1 MKPHGILCGRG
12 LVRLFGLCLLE
23 LFLLGA
29 SLTAWAAVQPVV
41 TVGPE
46 LNGHVSLGWDP
57 VPSATRFEVRR
68 ILDELSATMTATPAS
83 LSPTPTPV
91 ATVLAGG
98 SLRFDDVDVTNGRR
112 YRYEVTSWDGSG
124 ASAPASIW
132 VLPFAYP
139 SIISA
144 VSVYTTYSNSVSVSW
159 NDDSTT
165 FPITSYEVY
174 RCAWTPSPTFTP
186 TGTLPTAT
194 STSTTTDTPTA
205 TPTGPLPTA
214 TNTPTG
220 TWKTFTFTF
229 TPTWTPPP
237 NLSVPTLMASS
248 PVPYAT
254 VVGATHYID
263 SSVSTPEPQAFYY
276 WVRAFDSGVD
286 GQGNPQVHASG
297 FSDKTSNNVLPV
309 SKAPAIPSL
318 SLQAG
323 PSLTPQ
329 VGSAGFGVRLVW
341 NGPVDGEGV
350 LSYTVLRNAAPL
362 AVLSASVTTF
372 DDVKADGGDLNYQA
386 VTYALAVSNASGSVT
401 TQPVSIALARA
412 RVSGVLVVTPN
423 ATTQAVTL
431 TWGNAVTGLYGLSG
445 YEVFRS
451 YSGIPIGTGT
461 ITPTPIATVSANPS
475 QTATPYYVD
484 QPVADAHGSSYWV
497 AAVDGASWVGP
508 KATAQPATL
517 LLAPTPPSSLTANGP
532 VGNHRVQ
539 LSWNMGTP
547 GFYGAITAYRLY
559 RQVSSATGTPT
570 PVATVFAP
578 TTQCLDVV
586 GDSAATTVVYRVAAL
601 DALGNASDLSGF
613 SNAVTLPAI
622 TTPTALVTPLAPSPI
637 TVMGDDKSLVFSW
650 PLAPTPDLVT
660 GYRVFGSSW
669 AQAQNGTYTPTP
681 WATVTVASSM
691 AVTQGSL
698 SPFQVVVNYLLADNA
713 AGSSAPATLSG
724 IPVPTY
730 QVQAVVP
737 AAMRAV
743 SVSWNLAT
751 PTPGATPGVDG
762 FRVYRSYSSGSGY
775 VALADVD
782 ASQSF
787 YIDAAVPAGATAYYI
802 VTAKSG
808 NLAESPMF
816 PTQVPAPKGQAQ
828 TWPNVPSA
836 VTALGGSSSATISW
850 LPNASGENVTS
861 YFVYHN
867 GLTAPLATVLPSPS
881 PSYVSVET
889 PGARSVY
896 QVSAVNASGEGV
908 TCVAVTVL
916 AAPAM
921 TPQIGFTPPAGVTS
935 TPGYVWISGLT
946 YGQDVA
952 GYNVYRWVDATPSA
966 TPRETQVAA
975 LTNPTSFVSDAG
987 VTGYTTYYRVAARDD
1002 SGLEASHASSAYL
1015 SIGMPPGV
1023 PQSLTSYPNASSVS
1037 LVWNAPMG
1045 DAPVTGYAVY
1055 REATAGA
1062 TKTLLG
1068 VSSSPTPQFVDSS
1081 VSANNVYYYSVAAQ
1095 NAAGTGVTTA
1105 ENAVLALAGPTIQI
1119 TPNASKNTIVW
1130 ATIQATATPPFYGYA
1145 VYRAQ
1150 LPSTIF
1156 SSLGLVAAAAS
1167 TPNVYVDSSIS
1178 AGMTYAYQ
1186 VAPSTSSGALGG
1198 FSAPL
1203 TQVVLPQ
1210 PVSLSA
1216 STGVNASTGEPF
1228 ATILWGYQG
1237 VTLTTYQVQR
1247 RMGTESDVNFQTIAT
1262 GVTGTDY
1269 VDEGLANK
1277 SMYVYRVVTVSPA
1290 GLTVVSEDVSVL
1302 PAKGPVVS
1310 GNVSANAIEAGVT
1323 LSWPAANPGG
1333 LDVKNQYPLAGYRIY
1348 RSSDN
1353 GGTYHLVGSCVAT
1366 TYLDVVDILSGDAR
1380 TYQVRAYDNPPDAPD
1395 MAHETSYPSVRV
1407 DSLTADTALDR
1418 NAIRPYG
1425 ATQERTV
1432 NIRFVVTQ
1440 EGGVSMKVYSISGV
1454 LVKELVHESFAK
1466 GVHWTS
1472 WDAKNSNGQLVAS
1485 GVYLVTT
1492 TMPNRKEACKIA
1504 VIK

>member
-1 MKPHGILCGRG
+1 MKSHGTLGGRG
-12 LVRLFGLCLLE
+12 LFRLFGLCFLGA
-23 LFLLGA
+23 FLLGA
-29 SLTAWAAVQPVV
+29 PFTAWAAVQPIV

-46 LNGHVSLGWDP
+46 LNGHVLLGWDP

-68 ILDELSATMTATPAS
+68 FLDELSATMTATPAS

-112 YRYEVTSWDGSG
+112 YRYEVTSWDESG
-124 ASAPASIW
+124 ASIPTLIW
-132 VLPFAYP
+132 VVPFAYP
-139 SIISA
+139 STISA

-194 STSTTTDTPTA
+194 A
-205 TPTGPLPTA
+205 TPTGTLLTR
-214 TNTPTG
+214 
-220 TWKTFTFTF
+220 TF
-229 TPTWTPPP
+229 TPTFTPPP

-248 PVPYAT
+248 PVPFAT
-254 VVGATHYID
+254 VVGVTHYID
-263 SSVSTPEPQAFYY
+263 SSVSTPGPQAFYY

-286 GQGNPQVHASG
+286 GQGNPQPHAGG
-297 FSDKTSNNVLPV
+297 FADQTSNSVFPV
-309 SKAPAIPSL
+309 SKVPAIPSL

-323 PSLTPQ
+323 PSATPA
-329 VGSAGFGVRLVW
+329 VNGFGVLLLW
-341 NGPVDGEGV
+341 NGPVTGEGV
-350 LSYTVLRNAAPL
+350 LSYSVLRNGVPL
-362 AVLSASVTTF
+362 TTLGVSPSEPQSFLDVTR
-372 DDVKADGGDLNYQA
+372 DGGELNYQA

-401 TQPVSIALARA
+401 TQPVSITLARA
-412 RVSGVLVVTPN
+412 RVLGALVVTPD

-451 YSGIPIGTGT
+451 YAGIPIGTGT
-461 ITPTPIATVSANPS
+461 ITPTPIANVSANPS

-484 QPVADAHGSSYWV
+484 QPVANAHGSSYWV

-539 LSWNMGTP
+539 LSWNSGAP
-547 GFYGAITAYRLY
+547 GFYGPIAAYRLY
-559 RQVSSATGTPT
+559 RQAPGATGTPT
-570 PVATVFAP
+570 PVATVSAP
-578 TTQCLDVV
+578 LTQYLDVV
-586 GDSAATTVVYRVAAL
+586 GGSAAATVVYQVAAL
-601 DALGNASDLSGF
+601 DALGNASDLTGL

-637 TVMGDDKSLVFSW
+637 TVTGDNQSLVFSW

-669 AQAQNGTYTPTP
+669 AQAQNGTNTPTP
-681 WATVTVASSM
+681 WATVTTSGSM

-713 AGSSAPATLSG
+713 AGPSAPATLSG
-724 IPVPTY
+724 IPVPSY

-737 AAMRAV
+737 GTTRAI
-743 SVSWNLAT
+743 SVSWNLT
-751 PTPGATPGVDG
+751 MPTPGATPGVDG

-787 YIDAAVPAGATAYYI
+787 YIDSTVPAGTTAYYI
-802 VTAKSG
+802 VTVKSG
-808 NLAESPMF
+808 NLAESLMF
-816 PTQVPAPKGQAQ
+816 PTQVPAPKGQVQ

-836 VTALGGSSSATISW
+836 VTVLGGSSSATISW
-850 LPNASGENVTS
+850 LPNASGENVMS

-867 GLTAPLATVLPSPS
+867 GLTTPLATVLPSPS

-896 QVSAVNASGEGV
+896 QISAVNASGEGV
-908 TCVAVTVL
+908 ECVAVTVL
-916 AAPAM
+916 EAPAM
-921 TPQIGFTPPAGVTS
+921 TPQIGFTPPVGATP

-952 GYNVYRWVDATPSA
+952 GYNVYRWVNATPSV
-966 TPRETQVAA
+966 TPQETLVAA
-975 LTNPTSFVSDAG
+975 LTNPTSFLSDAG
-987 VTGYTTYYRVAARDD
+987 VTGYITYYRVVARDD

-1015 SIGMPPGV
+1015 SIGMPPDV

-1037 LVWNAPMG
+1037 LVWNAPPG
-1045 DAPVTGYAVY
+1045 DTPVTAYVVY

-1081 VSANNVYYYSVAAQ
+1081 VSTNNVYYYSVAAQ
-1095 NAAGTGVTTA
+1095 NAGGIGVTTS
-1105 ENAVLALAGPTIQI
+1105 ENSALALAGPTIQI

-1130 ATIQATATPPFYGYA
+1130 MPIQATATPPFYGYA

-1150 LPSTIF
+1150 PPSTVF
-1156 SSLGLVAAAAS
+1156 TNLGLVAAAAS
-1167 TPNVYVDSSIS
+1167 TPNLYVDSSIS
-1178 AGMTYAYQ
+1178 AGMTYVYQ
-1186 VAPSTSSGALGG
+1186 VAPSTSLGELGG
-1198 FSAPL
+1198 FSNSL
-1203 TQVVLPQ
+1203 IQIVLPQ

-1216 STGVNASTGEPF
+1216 TTGVNTSTGEPF
-1228 ATILWGYQG
+1228 ATLNWGYQG

-1247 RMGTESDVNFQTIAT
+1247 RMGTESDVNFKTIAT
-1262 GVTGTDY
+1262 GLTGTDY
-1269 VDEGLANK
+1269 VDEGLINK
-1277 SMYVYRVVTVSPA
+1277 SMYVYRVITVSPA
-1290 GLTVVSEDVSVL
+1290 GLTFVSDNVSVL

-1323 LSWPAANPGG
+1323 LFWPAANPGG
-1333 LDVKNQYPLAGYRIY
+1333 LDVKTQYPLAGYRIY

-1366 TYLDVVDILSGDAR
+1366 AYLDAVDILSGEAR
-1380 TYQVRAYDNPPDAPD
+1380 TYQVRAFDNPPDAPD
-1395 MAHETSYPSVRV
+1395 MAHETGYPSVRV

-1425 ATQERTV
+1425 TTQERAV

-1440 EGGVSMKVYSISGV
+1440 NGTISMKVYSISGV
-1454 LVKELVHESFAK
+1454 LVKELLHESFAK

-1472 WDAKNSNGQLVAS
+1472 WDAKNDNGQLVAS

-1492 TMPNRKEACKIA
+1492 TMPNRREVCKIA